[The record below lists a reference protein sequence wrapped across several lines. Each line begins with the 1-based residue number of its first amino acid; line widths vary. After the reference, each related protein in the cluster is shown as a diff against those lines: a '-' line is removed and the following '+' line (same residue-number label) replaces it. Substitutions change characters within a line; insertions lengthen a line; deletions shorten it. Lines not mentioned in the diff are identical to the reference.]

1 LLAMEKVEG
10 ASTITQQLAK
20 NLFLTNDKTWM
31 RKTKEVMA
39 SIYLERHFSKDDILA
54 LYMNQMYFG
63 QGVYGIETASQL
75 FFSKSAS
82 ELTISEGAMLAGMAK
97 APNGYSPIDHPD
109 RALERR
115 NVVLQAM
122 DDADMITTE
131 TRVENQGK

>member
-1 LLAMEKVEG
+1 
-10 ASTITQQLAK
+10 
-20 NLFLTNDKTWM
+20 
-31 RKTKEVMA
+31 
-39 SIYLERHFSKDDILA
+39 
-54 LYMNQMYFG
+54 FG

-131 TRVENQGK
+131 TRVENQGKTLGLDVKEEQTDHVADSYVDLVMKEAAEEHQLPI